1 MPKIDFVVTW
11 VNGKDKKLQ
20 KKRNK
25 YIRTIN
31 TYEDMTNEKSYRN
44 WDLFRYW
51 FRGVEKFAPWVNKVY
66 LVVDD
71 QIPSWINKN
80 NPKLVIVD
88 HKDYIPNEMLPVFN
102 SNAIECNLYKIPNLS
117 EYFVN
122 FNDDMYITSKTNPV
136 DFFKKNLPCDI
147 AVFNPIIPSFGGTSN
162 FQINNMEIINKYFS
176 KKEVLKNSRV
186 LSIKYGL
193 DNIRTLLQ
201 MPSKSNVGFFEPH
214 MPESLLKST
223 FNEVWEKEPNIL
235 KNTLKS
241 KFRSKTDINIWLFR
255 DWQLAKGCFYPR
267 NFRTFGHFYS
277 IKEVKK
283 IREDMIKHKYKVMC
297 INDNDIISDKLEYD
311 AIKKGIMTSF
321 EQILS
326 EKSSF
331 EK

>member
-31 TYEDMTNEKSYRN
+31 TYEDMTNERSYRN

-201 MPSKSNVGFFEPH
+201 MPSKFIVGFFEPQ

-223 FNEVWEKEPNIL
+223 FAEVWNKEPNIL
-235 KNTLKS
+235 QNTLNS
-241 KFRSKTDINIWLFR
+241 KFRSKNDINIWLFI

-267 NFRTFGHFYS
+267 SFRRFGHFYS
-277 IKEVKK
+277 IKEVKR
-283 IREDMIKHKYKVMC
+283 IRKDMVRHKYKVMC
-297 INDNDIISDKLEYD
+297 INDNDIISGKLEFNN
-311 AIKKGIMTSF
+311 IKSNVKASF
-321 EQILS
+321 EKILS

>member
-11 VNGKDKKLQ
+11 VNGKDEKLK

-25 YIRTIN
+25 YINSID
-31 TYEDMTNEKSYRN
+31 TYEGMTNERSYRN
-44 WDLFRYW
+44 WNLFKYW
-51 FRGVEKFAPWVNKVY
+51 FRGVEKYASWVNKIY
-66 LVVDD
+66 LVVDN
-71 QIPSWINKN
+71 QIPSWINTN
-80 NPKLVIVD
+80 NSKLVIVD
-88 HKDYIPNEMLPVFN
+88 HKDYIPNNVLPVFN

-122 FNDDMYITSKTNPV
+122 FNDDMYITSKTTPM
-136 DFFKKNLPCDI
+136 DFFKNNLPCDI
-147 AVFNPIIPSFGGTSN
+147 AVFNPIKPAFGGTSN

-176 KKEVLKNSRV
+176 KKEVLKNSHV
-186 LSIKYGL
+186 LSVKYGI

-201 MPSKSNVGFFEPH
+201 MPVRFNVGFFEPH
-214 MPESLLKST
+214 MPESLLKCT